1 MLSDAAPERTELT
14 LTQNQLHELLETDQA
29 RAMVEG
35 AQERGFLDPAE
46 LEAVCLE
53 LDLDDQDVED
63 LTAELERIGLEI
75 ATPAAVAEAEKE
87 KEAQKEAEL
96 AAAETAATV
105 GGAGG
110 R

>member
-1 MLSDAAPERTELT
+1 
-14 LTQNQLHELLETDQA
+14 
-29 RAMVEG
+29 MVEG
-35 AQERGFLDPAE
+35 AQERGYLDPAE
-46 LEAVCLE
+46 LEAFCIE

-87 KEAQKEAEL
+87 KEAQKEAE
-96 AAAETAATV
+96 AAARATACSSSWPTSASTSCSPLQT
-105 GGAGG
+105 